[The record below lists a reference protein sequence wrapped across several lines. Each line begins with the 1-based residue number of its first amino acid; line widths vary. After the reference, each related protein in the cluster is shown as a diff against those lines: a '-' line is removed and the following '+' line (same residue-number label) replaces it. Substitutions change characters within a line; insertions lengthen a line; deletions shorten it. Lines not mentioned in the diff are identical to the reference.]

1 MQGHNDEKA
10 LAGLGSEA
18 RLTTFALAALI
29 FGIVGVSALWLLVIA
44 GLAALW
50 SLLIALVVRFCG
62 ARSRIPV
69 DWRRSLVGDRLVD
82 RVLKAKR

>member
-1 MQGHNDEKA
+1 MQGHKDERA
-10 LAGLGSEA
+10 LVGLGSEG

-50 SLLIALVVRFCG
+50 SLLILVVKFLRSPVAHSRRLEEI
-62 ARSRIPV
+62 ARR
-69 DWRRSLVGDRLVD
+69 
-82 RVLKAKR
+82 